1 MKENVG
7 PLLALYPMP
16 VAVIGAM
23 NGEKPTWTLATHMGI
38 IGHDRILVSLAAPHF
53 INGCIKKEGKLSV
66 NLVDEAMSP
75 EADEAGAQSGH
86 RADKST
92 LFVWDTGEHGVPI
105 IKKSPLTMECTV
117 TDKYTTN
124 GFESFICAIDATY
137 VDEKHLDA
145 QGKIN
150 YATLKPVMFEFP
162 TYSYLSTG
170 GVLGKC
176 LSFKNNDSRGHVQ

>member
-1 MKENVG
+1 MNKFTK
-7 PLLALYPMP
+7 LFTIC
-16 VAVIGAM
+16 AVMFAFFTVQTVM
-23 NGEKPTWTLATHMGI
+23 AKDFE
-38 IGHDRILVSLAAPHF
+38 S
-53 INGCIKKEGKLSV
+53 
-66 NLVDEAMSP
+66 
-75 EADEAGAQSGH
+75 
-86 RADKST
+86 
-92 LFVWDTGEHGVPI
+92 I